1 MVGTVGTT
9 LSPVFL
15 LWILPQHSAWAAPL
29 GAISLSYKFTIT
41 PDGQPWCKIQGQ
53 INGNEFLDYNCNSQK
68 NATEVWER
76 QTKTLKGLMGELKKN
91 LLDIKPEI
99 IKIIGID
106 SFSLQG
112 TMMCKQESNG
122 HNNASWKFGFNGH
135 KSLLFNVE
143 NKSWTVLRPEGQPLK
158 ETLASDRAMT
168 GELVSIATQDC
179 IDWLQ
184 QVSGTQGEV
193 LSTKAPSTIAA
204 ATVPSKATTSM
215 PIISI
220 LPVILTGLIIA
231 ADATKEALVVWT
243 ISATLPLLGCLWMT
257 CCSFLEHEEFKPS
270 VQRPGSDQDETVEAA
285 SHVCYCIC

>member
-15 LWILPQHSAWAAPL
+15 LWILPQHCAWAAPL
-29 GAISLSYKFTIT
+29 RAISLSYKITIT

-76 QTKTLKGLMGELKKN
+76 QTKTLKGLMEELKKN
-91 LLDIKPEI
+91 LLDIKPGI

-122 HNNASWKFGFNGH
+122 HNSASWEFGFDGH

-143 NKSWTVLRPEGQPLK
+143 NKSWTVLRPEGEPLN

-168 GELVSIATQDC
+168 GDLVSIATQDC

-184 QVSGTQGEV
+184 QVSRAQAL
-193 LSTKAPSTIAA
+193 LSFFISTGLLLE
-204 ATVPSKATTSM
+204 SFKTTSNQLLRGLLNH
-215 PIISI
+215 
-220 LPVILTGLIIA
+220 LPQSPCVAAGVTG
-231 ADATKEALVVWT
+231 
-243 ISATLPLLGCLWMT
+243 
-257 CCSFLEHEEFKPS
+257 
-270 VQRPGSDQDETVEAA
+270 
-285 SHVCYCIC
+285 VCHIGRHM

>member
-1 MVGTVGTT
+1 MVGAVGTT
-9 LSPVFL
+9 FSPVFL
-15 LWILPQHSAWAAPL
+15 LWILPQHSAWAAPH

-68 NATEVWER
+68 NATEVLER
-76 QTKTLKGLMGELKKN
+76 QTKTLKGLMEELKKN

-122 HNNASWKFGFNGH
+122 HNSASWKFGFNGH

-143 NKSWTVLRPEGQPLK
+143 NKSWTVLNKSWTVLRPEGEPLK

-168 GELVSIATQDC
+168 GDLISIATRDC

-184 QVSGTQGEV
+184 QVSGVQSEV
-193 LSTKAPSTIAA
+193 LSTKALLSFFISTGLLLE
-204 ATVPSKATTSM
+204 SFKTTSNLLLRGLLNHL
-215 PIISI
+215 PQSPCVAAGVTGSI
-220 LPVILTGLIIA
+220 NH
-231 ADATKEALVVWT
+231 
-243 ISATLPLLGCLWMT
+243 C
-257 CCSFLEHEEFKPS
+257 H
-270 VQRPGSDQDETVEAA
+270 
-285 SHVCYCIC
+285 SHSSIQGHNQHAHHFDPPCDPHRLDHSCR

>member
-29 GAISLSYKFTIT
+29 GEFGAISLSYKFTIT

-193 LSTKAPSTIAA
+193 LSTKALLSFF
-204 ATVPSKATTSM
+204 
-215 PIISI
+215 IS
-220 LPVILTGLIIA
+220 TGLLLEILQNHL
-231 ADATKEALVVWT
+231 K
-243 ISATLPLLGCLWMT
+243 SAPERTSQSPSSITLCRSRSDWLHQPLPQPQFRPRPQPACP
-257 CCSFLEHEEFKPS
+257 SFRSSL
-270 VQRPGSDQDETVEAA
+270 
-285 SHVCYCIC
+285 